1 LKQALKVFIEHRFEV
16 VRRRSEYDLARAQE
30 RAHILEGL
38 LIALRNLDEV
48 VQLIR
53 KAADADAARTK
64 LMTAYEL
71 SQEQANAILDMPLRR
86 LAALERRKIEDEH
99 KDLQA
104 QIKGLESLLASP
116 KKMRTTIAGELKTV
130 QEAYADRRRTQIVT
144 AGKDGGAQGALT
156 ARELEVE
163 KMVWVGVDAQ
173 GRISR
178 SVENK
183 PPRPSGKDAPA
194 LLLQVS
200 TRDTLFVV
208 AESGLAA
215 VLAVHALPETTSLDK
230 GEPLARV
237 SALKVSDSPVALF
250 ALPPK
255 EKRPAGFVLTASVGG
270 MLKKSEIAELPGAIS
285 QSFRLAKLKSGDRL
299 LAAWLSDGKGE
310 VLFASAGGMAIRFR
324 EDEVRPTGLA
334 SAGVNGIKLG
344 GKEEAVGAL
353 PIDPNEEIFLMLSNG
368 RAKRVKVGDF
378 PVQGRYG
385 KGVIAWKLGAGERL
399 AGVANQKGT
408 TRATVQL
415 KLLAAKSLRLDEALV
430 VGRQANG
437 KELLEMKEGDEVL
450 KLVTPG

>member
-1 LKQALKVFIEHRFEV
+1 
-16 VRRRSEYDLARAQE
+16 
-30 RAHILEGL
+30 
-38 LIALRNLDEV
+38 
-48 VQLIR
+48 
-53 KAADADAARTK
+53 
-64 LMTAYEL
+64 
-71 SQEQANAILDMPLRR
+71 
-86 LAALERRKIEDEH
+86 
-99 KDLQA
+99 
-104 QIKGLESLLASP
+104 
-116 KKMRTTIAGELKTV
+116 V

-163 KMVWVGVDAQ
+163 KMVWVGIDAK

-310 VLFASAGGMAIRFR
+310 VLFASAGGMAIRFK

-368 RAKRVKVGDF
+368 RAKRVKLADF

-415 KLLAAKSLRLDEALV
+415 KLLAAKSLRLDEAPV